1 MTLNRRTVLQGLGG
15 SLFASQL
22 SFLPRIAQS
31 ASPSSYQALVCI
43 FLYGGNDSNNTVI
56 PLDPTN
62 YERYQQ
68 WRASLALTAGNGNA
82 PIPLGSTTYG
92 LHPSLPKTAS
102 LWNSGDVGIVFNV
115 GTLVDQTLTVAGYQ
129 ANPTGPNVPDSL
141 FSHEDQRNE
150 WKSAISQGSSDTGW
164 GGRIADVL
172 AYSGAGLV
180 PPLLSFAGPDLFTLG
195 AQDAPLCLPA
205 TGSFLLK
212 PYAGKTYRSIVDS
225 LATTLA
231 NPAQT
236 RYADE
241 ATTAVQTIT
250 TAGIAASGLLNP
262 VLTGANP
269 MIDGFFSSLNTS
281 ISQQLWSVAK
291 IIADNAS
298 LGAQAQ
304 VFYADLG
311 NFDTH
316 QNELVVQAEL
326 LGELDDA
333 VYAFYQA
340 MGALGLTKNVTTF
353 TLSDFSRTYVPN
365 TTGGTDHAWGSDMF
379 VYGGSVKPRSLVGQM
394 PALNAFVSGQPVSPL
409 DIGTEGRWLPQI
421 SVTQYGATLASW
433 LGVSAKNL
441 SSAFPSIANFKP
453 QNLGFLNPAP

>member
-1 MTLNRRTVLQGLGG
+1 MVM
-15 SLFASQL
+15 
-22 SFLPRIAQS
+22 S
-31 ASPSSYQALVCI
+31 ATPSSYQALVCI

-62 YERYQQ
+62 YNLYKQ
-68 WRASLALTAGNGNA
+68 WRSGLALTAANGDA

-102 LWNSGDVGIVFNV
+102 LWNSGDVGVVFNV

-129 ANPTGPNVPDSL
+129 ANPTGSSVPDDL
-141 FSHEDQRNE
+141 FSHQDQRNE
-150 WKSAISQGSSDTGW
+150 WKSAISKGSSATGW
-164 GGRIADVL
+164 GGRIADTL
-172 AYSGAGLV
+172 AYSGSGVV
-180 PPLLSFAGPDLFTLG
+180 PPLLSFAGPELFTLG
-195 AQDAPLCLPA
+195 AKDAPLCLPA

-212 PYAGKTYRSIVDS
+212 PYLGKTYRSIVDS
-225 LATTLA
+225 LTNTLA

-236 RYADE
+236 PYTDE
-241 ATTAVQTIT
+241 ATAAVQTIT
-250 TAGIAASGLLNP
+250 TGGIAASGQLNP
-262 VLTGANP
+262 ILTGANP
-269 MIDGFFSSLNTS
+269 VIDVFFSALGTS

-291 IIADNAS
+291 IIAGNAA

-304 VFYADLG
+304 VFYTDLG

-316 QNELVVQAEL
+316 KDELVAQAGL

-340 MGALGLTKNVTTF
+340 MAALGLTNNVTTF

-365 TTGGTDHAWGSDMF
+365 TTGGTDHAWGSHMF
-379 VYGGSVKPRSLVGQM
+379 VFGGSVKPQSIVGRM
-394 PALNAFVSGQPVSPL
+394 PALNPFKSGQPVGPL
-409 DIGTEGRWLPQI
+409 DIATEGRWLPEI
-421 SVTQYGATLASW
+421 SVVQYGATLASW
-433 LGVSAKNL
+433 LGVSAQNL
-441 SSAFPSIANFKP
+441 ATVFPSIGKFNP

>member
-1 MTLNRRTVLQGLGG
+1 VTLNRRTVLRGLGG

-22 SFLPRIAQS
+22 EFLPKMALS
-31 ASPSSYQALVCI
+31 ATPGSYQALVCI

-62 YERYQQ
+62 YARYQQ
-68 WRASLALTAGNGNA
+68 WRSGLALTAANGDA

-92 LHPSLPKTAS
+92 LHPSLPKTAAS
-102 LWNSGDVGIVFNV
+102 WNTGDVGIVFNV

-129 ANPTGPNVPDSL
+129 KDPTGPNVPDNL

-150 WKSAISQGSSDTGW
+150 WKSAISKGISVTGW
-164 GGRIADVL
+164 GGRTADTL
-172 AYSGAGLV
+172 AYSGGGLV

-195 AQDAPLCLPA
+195 AKDAPLCLPA
-205 TGSFLLK
+205 TGPFLLK
-212 PYAGKTYRSIVDS
+212 PYLGKSYRTIVDS

-231 NPAQT
+231 NPTQT
-236 RYADE
+236 PYADE
-241 ATTAVQTIT
+241 ATTAIQNIT

-262 VLTGANP
+262 VLTGSNTL
-269 MIDGFFSSLNTS
+269 IDGFFSSLSSS
-281 ISQQLWSVAK
+281 ISNQLWSVAK
-291 IIADNAS
+291 IIADNAA

-304 VFYADLG
+304 VFYTDLG

-316 QNELVVQAEL
+316 QNELATQAEL
-326 LGELDDA
+326 LTELDDA
-333 VYAFYQA
+333 VHAFYQA
-340 MGALGLTKNVTTF
+340 MAALNLTKNVTTF

-365 TTGGTDHAWGSDMF
+365 TTGGTDHAWGSHMF
-379 VYGGSVKPRSLVGQM
+379 VFGGSVNPQSLVGQI
-394 PALNAFVSGQPVSPL
+394 PAINPFVSGQPVGPL
-409 DIGTEGRWLPQI
+409 DVGNEGRWLPQI
-421 SVTQYGATLASW
+421 SVVQYGATLASW

-441 SSAFPSIANFKP
+441 PGVFPSIASFKP

>member
-1 MTLNRRTVLQGLGG
+1 VTLNRRTVLQGLGG

-22 SFLPRIAQS
+22 SFLPRLALS
-31 ASPSSYQALVCI
+31 ATPGSYQALVCI

-56 PLDPTN
+56 PLDAKN
-62 YERYQQ
+62 YGLYKQ
-68 WRASLALTAGNGNA
+68 WRGSIALTAGNGDA

-102 LWNSGDVGIVFNV
+102 LWNTGDVGIVFNV

-129 ANPTGPNVPDSL
+129 ANPTGPSVPDNL

-150 WKSAISQGSSDTGW
+150 WKSAISKGSSNTGW
-164 GGRIADVL
+164 GGRIADTL
-172 AYSGAGLV
+172 AYSGDGLV

-205 TGSFLLK
+205 TGPFLLK
-212 PYAGKTYRSIVDS
+212 PYLGKTYRSIVDS

-236 RYADE
+236 PYADE
-241 ATTAVQTIT
+241 ATTAVQTST

-262 VLTGANP
+262 VLTGANSV
-269 MIDGFFSSLNTS
+269 IDGFFSPLSTS

-291 IIADNAS
+291 IIADNAA

-304 VFYADLG
+304 VFYTDLG

-340 MGALGLTKNVTTF
+340 MAALGLTKNVTTF

-379 VYGGSVKPRSLVGQM
+379 VYGGSVIPQSLVGQM
-394 PALNAFVSGQPVSPL
+394 PALNPFVSGQPVGPL
-409 DIGTEGRWLPQI
+409 DVGNEGRWLPQI
-421 SVTQYGATLASW
+421 SVVQFGATLASW

-441 SSAFPSIANFKP
+441 PTVFPSIANFNP